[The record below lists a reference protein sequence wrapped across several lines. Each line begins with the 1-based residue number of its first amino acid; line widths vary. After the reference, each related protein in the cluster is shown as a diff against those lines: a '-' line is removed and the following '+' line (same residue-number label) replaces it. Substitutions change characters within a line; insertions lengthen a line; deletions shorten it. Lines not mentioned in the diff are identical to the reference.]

1 MSGEEKKN
9 AVERAER
16 RGVLKKLWLLIGG
29 VAAAELAWVASGFFG
44 PRVRKRDKAEKSAI
58 FVAGPVDRFENG
70 TVTPFQEG
78 KFYLVRLED
87 GGFLALSR
95 KCTHLGCTVP
105 WRKEKGRFVCPCH
118 TSTFNMKGEVEG
130 APAPRPLDLFA
141 VRIENKVVKV
151 DISTPIERSSFEP
164 AQVTRL

>member
-1 MSGEEKKN
+1 MTDKDKNN
-9 AVERAER
+9 AVEEPGR
-16 RGVLKKLWLLIGG
+16 RSFLKKIWLLFGG
-29 VAAAELAWVASGFFG
+29 VATAELAWMASGFFG
-44 PRVRKRDKAEKSAI
+44 PRERKKDAAKKSDI
-58 FVAGPVDRFENG
+58 FVAGPVEQFENG
-70 TVTPFQEG
+70 TVTPFQTG

-87 GGFLALSR
+87 GGFMALSR

-105 WRKEKGRFVCPCH
+105 WRKELGRFVCPCH

-141 VRIENKVVKV
+141 VRIENKIVKV
-151 DISTPIERSSFEP
+151 DISAPIERSSFDP